1 MGIAISN
8 LPSKYLTNLFLT
20 GIEMTVNHTAE
31 TNLEQVPRPVGR
43 PYRNVRDKRSVSM
56 LGVGIV
62 IGTVIGAGIA
72 LLVAPQSGSETRRSL
87 GSRVGGLRTGPGVW
101 GKLGKELRRAAVA
114 KRKTLEMETR
124 RKELLLKRTQAG
136 NV

>member
-1 MGIAISN
+1 
-8 LPSKYLTNLFLT
+8 
-20 GIEMTVNHTAE
+20 MTVDDTLQ
-31 TNLEQVPRPVGR
+31 TIPDQVQRPVGR
-43 PYRNVRDKRSVSM
+43 PYRNVSDVRSVSM

-72 LLVAPQSGSETRRSL
+72 LLVAPQSGSDTRRSL
-87 GSRVGGLRTGPGVW
+87 GRSVGGLRSGPGVW
-101 GKLGKELRRAAVA
+101 GKLGKELRRAAAA

-124 RKELLLKRTQAG
+124 RKELQLKRTQAG

>member
-1 MGIAISN
+1 
-8 LPSKYLTNLFLT
+8 
-20 GIEMTVNHTAE
+20 MTVDHSPE
-31 TNLEQVPRPVGR
+31 TNLEQAQRPVGR
-43 PYRNVRDKRSVSM
+43 PYRNVRDVRSVSM

-72 LLVAPQSGSETRRSL
+72 LLVAPQTGSDTRRSL
-87 GSRVGGLRTGPGVW
+87 GARVGGLRTGPGVW
-101 GKLGKELRRAAVA
+101 GKLGKELRRAAAA